1 MKALERLSMFAGN
14 YFGLLVILFSAAGFF
29 RPALFTWSVP
39 FIPLFLGII
48 MFGMGMT
55 LTGDDFR
62 VILMKPGAV
71 IIGVLSQYTVMPLAA
86 LLIVT
91 AFNLPPEIAVGVI
104 LVGTCPGGT
113 ASNVITY
120 LSRGDVAL
128 SVSMTTVST
137 LLSPLIT
144 PLFTLWLAGKWIPVA
159 VGGMFLSI
167 LKIVLLP
174 VLLGILLNHFFR
186 EQIQRLVRVLPLV
199 SVIAIVVIVGGIIGI
214 NAERMLT
221 VAAISIAVVILHNF
235 IGLMTG
241 YSIGRSLQLDER
253 RRRTLAI
260 EVGMQNSGLALT
272 LALLHFTPAAALPAA
287 LFSVWHNI
295 SGSLLASYWSRR

>member
-1 MKALERLSMFAGN
+1 MKALERLSMLAGN
-14 YFGLLVILFSAAGFF
+14 YFGLLVILFSTAGFF
-29 RPALFTWSVP
+29 QPALFTWSVP

-55 LTGDDFR
+55 LTGDDFK
-62 VILMKPGAV
+62 VILIKPGAV

-144 PLFTLWLAGKWIPVA
+144 PLFTLWLAGRWIPVA
-159 VGGMFLSI
+159 AGGMFLSI

-174 VLLGILLNHFFR
+174 VVLGILLNHFFR

-221 VAAISIAVVILHNF
+221 VAAITVAVVILHNF

-241 YSIGRSLQLDER
+241 YSIGRSLQLDEH

-287 LFSVWHNI
+287 LFSVWHNV
-295 SGSLLASYWSRR
+295 SGSLLASFWSRR

>member
-1 MKALERLSMFAGN
+1 MKTLERLSMLAGN
-14 YFGLLVILFSAAGFF
+14 YFGLLVILFSTAGFF
-29 RPALFTWSVP
+29 QPALFTWSVP

-55 LTGDDFR
+55 LTADDFKA
-62 VILMKPGAV
+62 ILMKPGAV

-144 PLFTLWLAGKWIPVA
+144 PLFTLWLAGRWIPVA
-159 VGGMFLSI
+159 AGGMFLSI

-174 VLLGILLNHFFR
+174 VVLGILLNHFFR

-221 VAAISIAVVILHNF
+221 GAAILVAVVILHNF

-241 YSIGRSLQLDER
+241 YSIGRSLQLDEH
-253 RRRTLAI
+253 RRRTLSI

-287 LFSVWHNI
+287 LFSVWHNV
-295 SGSLLASYWSRR
+295 SGSLLASFWSRR

>member
-1 MKALERLSMFAGN
+1 MLAGN
-14 YFGLLVILFSAAGFF
+14 YFGLLVILFSTAGFF
-29 RPALFTWSVP
+29 QPALFTWSVP

-55 LTGDDFR
+55 LTADDFKA
-62 VILMKPGAV
+62 ILMKPGAV

-144 PLFTLWLAGKWIPVA
+144 PLFTLWLAGRWIPVA
-159 VGGMFLSI
+159 AGGMFLSI

-174 VLLGILLNHFFR
+174 VVLGILLNHFFR

-221 VAAISIAVVILHNF
+221 GAAILVAVVILHNF

-241 YSIGRSLQLDER
+241 YSIGRSLQLDEH
-253 RRRTLAI
+253 RRRTLSI

-287 LFSVWHNI
+287 LFSVWHNV
-295 SGSLLASYWSRR
+295 SGSLLASFWSRR